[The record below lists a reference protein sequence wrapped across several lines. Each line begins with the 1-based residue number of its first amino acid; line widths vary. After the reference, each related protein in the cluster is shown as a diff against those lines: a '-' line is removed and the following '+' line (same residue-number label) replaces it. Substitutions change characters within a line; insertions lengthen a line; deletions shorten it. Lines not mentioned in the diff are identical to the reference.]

1 MTAAPGSNAK
11 FRSALPQLDS
21 GMFITDGG
29 LETTLVFLEG
39 VELFAFAAFPLVLTE
54 EGRGHLIRY
63 FTPYLETARQHG
75 TGFILDTPTWRA
87 NRDWGQQLGYG
98 PEDLAAVNRKSV
110 EFIRE
115 LRDAVAAGQIVLNGV
130 IGPRGDG
137 YAIDTKMTP
146 EEAADYHGEQI
157 DVFSGTAADMVT
169 AVTMTYAEEAT
180 GIALAARRRNM
191 PVAISFTV
199 ETDGLLPSG
208 QSLADAIAQTDDA
221 TERYPAYYMIN
232 CAHPRHFDHVLGA
245 DEPWTR
251 RLHGLRANAS
261 TKSHAELDA
270 ATELDSGDP
279 AALGR
284 YYRALIV
291 KLPTLR
297 VLGGCCGTDHRHI
310 RAICE
315 ACA

>member
-1 MTAAPGSNAK
+1 MSAAPGHSTR
-11 FRSALPQLDS
+11 FRSALPQLER
-21 GMFITDGG
+21 GLFLTDGG
-29 LETTLVFLEG
+29 LETTLVFIES
-39 VELFAFAAFPLVLTE
+39 VELPAFAAFPLVLTE
-54 EGRGHLIRY
+54 DGRGRLSRY
-63 FTPYLETARQHG
+63 FAPYIETARQHG

-98 PEDLAAVNRKSV
+98 PEDLAEINRTSV

-115 LRDAVAAGQIVLNGV
+115 LRDRSGAEHIVLNGV

-146 EEAADYHGEQI
+146 DQAVDYHGEQI
-157 DVFSGTAADMVT
+157 DVLADTAADMVT
-169 AVTMTYAEEAT
+169 AVTMTYAEEAI
-180 GIALAARRRNM
+180 GIALAARRRGM
-191 PVAISFTV
+191 PVVISFTV
-199 ETDGLLPSG
+199 ETDGALPSG
-208 QSLADAIAQTDDA
+208 QILAEAIAQTDEA
-221 TERYPAYYMIN
+221 TDGYPVYYMVN
-232 CAHPRHFDHVLGA
+232 CAHPSHFSHLLGTC
-245 DEPWTR
+245 EPWTR
-251 RLHGLRANAS
+251 RLGGLRANAS

-284 YYRALIV
+284 DYQALTTL
-291 KLPTLR
+291 LPTLR